1 MKHIACRTEF
11 SYRFA
16 YGPLPKVLAAG
27 GVGICDRNGTWGHV
41 RWAKECKA
49 KGIKPL
55 FGVELAVV
63 EHAKQPEKQP
73 PAWYRFIAK
82 NLDGLSELYQL
93 VTLAS
98 RGFYYYARLERSALS
113 NVSRNLIMVVPG
125 QDWARAPLESYVE
138 LVQNSN
144 EANVARA
151 IKRGLFPLAL
161 VDNRY
166 PAPVH
171 KKAYEI
177 VAGRNKEFGT
187 HPMHMLNQS
196 EWEFN
201 TSWGRHH
208 HAEALANAE
217 QVYASSCGLVLPKAQ
232 MIKFSSPKTL
242 AELCVE
248 GAVKRNIDLNNDVYA
263 ARLERELDMIKRKD
277 FADYFFVLADMISYA
292 KQHMLVGPA
301 RGSSCGSLVCY
312 LLGITDIDPMP
323 FGLLF
328 ERFIDITREDLP
340 DIDVDFQDDRREMV
354 FEYLRQKYGAQHV
367 ARIGNVNRY
376 KAASALRDVSSALKI
391 PLWEVDAVKNAML
404 KRSTGDARA
413 AFCIMDTFNDIE
425 VGRELL
431 KKYPELAV
439 AADLENHASH
449 SGQHAAGTA
458 ITQEPISTYCSIDE
472 KLGVAQLDKKDAED
486 LGILKIDA
494 LGLRTL
500 SVIQACLDDIGWTR
514 EQLLACPF
522 EEKEAFEIINK
533 GKFSGIFQFEGAA
546 LQNLCRQMK
555 VENFEDIVSLTA
567 LARPGPLVSGGS
579 TDFLNRRTGKEPV
592 KYLHPLAKTATEVTL
607 GCIVYQEQVMQLG
620 REIGSLSWED
630 VSTLRK
636 AMSKSFGKEYFDK
649 FFEKFWDGAEK
660 NGLTMQEAKHVW
672 EHMNTMG
679 CLSGET
685 ELINPF
691 PNHAYGR
698 TIKLKDLAKTGG
710 YIRKRAEYTREFKSP
725 RRQKK
730 HDSIKMQQL
739 YSMRSGKIKPERC
752 VDAFYSG
759 IKQTLKLK
767 TAGGHSIRATSN
779 HPFWAHPGQWKE
791 LCQLKPGDLIA
802 AAGQT
807 PATKR
812 KTKTGTGSGAH
823 NERLGIAWTEA
834 HRKFKKK
841 YKLCQVCKSAQYE
854 ETHHKDHDWKN
865 NRPDNLLALCRSC
878 HKSLHKKSVPHSR
891 GKEILWTPVL
901 SIGSPCE
908 EKVYDISMPSMNFV
922 AEGLVVHN
930 SWSFNRSHAVAYGL
944 VSYWCCLLKARYP
957 LEFAAACLRNARDD
971 DQVVSLLR
979 ELVREGFEYKPFDR
993 SRSTENW
1000 SVCEGV
1006 LIGGLSNIK
1015 GVGEVMAKEI
1025 CRRRDEGIVLS
1036 NRMEKLLS
1044 EGVTPFDLIFAA
1056 EDLFGEYYTAPEKFK
1071 ITSGEVERINNIL
1084 IANRDRSNVLFLGKL
1099 LTKNVRDAREAINV
1113 QRDINKSHMGNP
1125 LSLNFNVEDDT
1136 GFIKCK
1142 IGTKD
1147 YLRLGVEVVE
1157 TGILNESWYL
1167 IKGRFGVK
1175 FNMVFVDKI
1184 RKLK

>member
-27 GVGICDRNGTWGHV
+27 GVGIADRNGTWGHV

-49 KGIKPL
+49 KGVAPL

-98 RGFYYYARLERSALS
+98 RGFYYHARLERSALN
-113 NVSRNLIMVVPG
+113 NVTSNLIMVAPG
-125 QDWARAPLESYVE
+125 QDWARAPLESYIE
-138 LVQNSN
+138 MAQNSN
-144 EANVARA
+144 ESNVVHA
-151 IKRGLFPLAL
+151 IKRGLRPLAL

-166 PAPVH
+166 PDPEH

-177 VAGRNKEFGT
+177 VAGRNKEFGIY
-187 HPMHMLNQS
+187 PMHMLNES

-201 TSWGRHH
+201 TSWARRH

-217 QVYASSCGLVLPKAQ
+217 QIYSSSCGLVLPKAQ
-232 MIKFSSPKTL
+232 MIKFDSPKTL
-242 AELCVE
+242 RELCEE
-248 GAVKRNIDLNNDVYA
+248 GAVRRNIDLNNAEYA
-263 ARLERELDMIKRKD
+263 ARLERELGMIDLKNFK
-277 FADYFFVLADMISYA
+277 DYFFVLADMISYA

-354 FEYLRQKYGAQHV
+354 FEYLRQKYGAAHV

-376 KAASALRDVSSALKI
+376 KAASALRDVSAALKI
-391 PLWEVDAVKNAML
+391 PLWEVKAVKNAML

-413 AFCIMDTFNDIE
+413 QFCIMDTFNDIE

-431 KKYPELAV
+431 KKYPQLAV

-449 SGQHAAGTA
+449 SGKHAAGTA
-458 ITQEPISTYCSIDE
+458 ITQEPISIYCSIDE

-514 EQLLACPF
+514 EHLLACPF

-533 GKFSGIFQFEGAA
+533 GKFSGVFQFEGAA

-579 TDFLNRRTGKEPV
+579 MDFLNRRTGKEPV
-592 KYLHPLAKTATEVTL
+592 KYLHPLAKMATEVTL

-660 NGLTMQEAKHVW
+660 NGLTMQEARHVW

-679 CLSGET
+679 
-685 ELINPF
+685 
-691 PNHAYGR
+691 
-698 TIKLKDLAKTGG
+698 
-710 YIRKRAEYTREFKSP
+710 
-725 RRQKK
+725 
-730 HDSIKMQQL
+730 
-739 YSMRSGKIKPERC
+739 
-752 VDAFYSG
+752 
-759 IKQTLKLK
+759 
-767 TAGGHSIRATSN
+767 
-779 HPFWAHPGQWKE
+779 
-791 LCQLKPGDLIA
+791 
-802 AAGQT
+802 
-807 PATKR
+807 
-812 KTKTGTGSGAH
+812 
-823 NERLGIAWTEA
+823 
-834 HRKFKKK
+834 
-841 YKLCQVCKSAQYE
+841 
-854 ETHHKDHDWKN
+854 
-865 NRPDNLLALCRSC
+865 
-878 HKSLHKKSVPHSR
+878 
-891 GKEILWTPVL
+891 
-901 SIGSPCE
+901 
-908 EKVYDISMPSMNFV
+908 
-922 AEGLVVHN
+922 

-944 VSYWCCLLKARYP
+944 VSYWCCLLKAHYP

-971 DQVVSLLR
+971 EQVVSLLR

-993 SRSTENW
+993 HRSRENW
-1000 SVCEGV
+1000 SVCDGV

-1025 CRRRDEGIVLS
+1025 CHRRDEGIVLS

-1056 EDLFGEYYTAPEKFK
+1056 EDLFGEYYTVPEKFK

-1099 LTKNVRDAREAINV
+1099 LTKNVRDAREAITV
-1113 QRDINKSHMGNP
+1113 QRGISKSHMGNP

-1136 GFIKCK
+1136 GFIQCK

-1167 IKGRFGVK
+1167 IKGRFSVK

>member
-1 MKHIACRTEF
+1 VKHIAARTEF

-16 YGPLPKVLAAG
+16 YGPLPKVIEAG

-93 VTLAS
+93 TTLAS
-98 RGFYYYARLERSALS
+98 RGFYYHARIERSALNTVTS
-113 NVSRNLIMVVPG
+113 NIAMIAPG
-125 QDWARAPLESYVE
+125 QDWVRAPADSYIE
-138 LVQNSN
+138 LAQNSN

-151 IKRGLFPLAL
+151 IKRGLLPLAV

-166 PAPVH
+166 PEPAH
-171 KKAYEI
+171 QKAYEI
-177 VAGRNKEFGT
+177 VAGRNAERST
-187 HPMHMLNQS
+187 APMHMLDEDGWRFHTKWANSLS
-196 EWEFN
+196 E
-201 TSWGRHH
+201 
-208 HAEALANAE
+208 EALANAD
-217 QVYASSCGLVLPKAQ
+217 QVYSESSGLILPKAQ

-263 ARLERELDMIKRKD
+263 ARLERELDMIKQKD

-413 AFCIMDTFNDIE
+413 AFCIMDTFNEIE
-425 VGRELL
+425 VGRALL

-472 KLGVAQLDKKDAED
+472 KIGVAQLDKKDAED

-500 SVIQACLDDIGWTR
+500 SVIQGCLDDIGWTR
-514 EQLLACPF
+514 EQLLACSF

-533 GKFSGIFQFEGAA
+533 GKFSGVFQFEGAA

-555 VENFEDIVSLTA
+555 VETFEDIVSLTA

-679 CLSGET
+679 
-685 ELINPF
+685 
-691 PNHAYGR
+691 
-698 TIKLKDLAKTGG
+698 
-710 YIRKRAEYTREFKSP
+710 
-725 RRQKK
+725 
-730 HDSIKMQQL
+730 
-739 YSMRSGKIKPERC
+739 
-752 VDAFYSG
+752 
-759 IKQTLKLK
+759 
-767 TAGGHSIRATSN
+767 
-779 HPFWAHPGQWKE
+779 
-791 LCQLKPGDLIA
+791 
-802 AAGQT
+802 
-807 PATKR
+807 
-812 KTKTGTGSGAH
+812 
-823 NERLGIAWTEA
+823 
-834 HRKFKKK
+834 
-841 YKLCQVCKSAQYE
+841 
-854 ETHHKDHDWKN
+854 
-865 NRPDNLLALCRSC
+865 
-878 HKSLHKKSVPHSR
+878 
-891 GKEILWTPVL
+891 
-901 SIGSPCE
+901 
-908 EKVYDISMPSMNFV
+908 
-922 AEGLVVHN
+922 

-971 DQVVSLLR
+971 EQVVALLR
-979 ELVREGFEYKPFDR
+979 ELVREGFEYKPYDRER
-993 SRSTENW
+993 SRENW
-1000 SVCEGV
+1000 SVCDGV

-1025 CRRRDEGIVLS
+1025 CKRRDEGIVLS
-1036 NRMEKLLS
+1036 NRMERLLS

-1056 EDLFGEYYTAPEKFK
+1056 EDLFGEYYTTPEKFK

-1113 QRDINKSHMGNP
+1113 QRGISKSHMGNP

-1136 GFIKCK
+1136 GFVKCK

-1147 YLRLGVEVVE
+1147 YLRLGVDVVE